1 MVAQAL
7 VAADLEEL
15 DDEVAGL
22 VAPHMS
28 AAVPLVSLDAL
39 SSAIAEKRDEA
50 KSARQSSG
58 IEQEWLAAE
67 EAYLGIDDANRGEFQ
82 AAKWSKPMSVEG
94 PVTTGRTPRNMEVRS
109 TAYIRL
115 TARYVDAGAAKLQ
128 EILLPSDDK
137 AFSFTGT
144 PDPDVIK
151 AKDDKSQVLQD
162 GTNIPLTRPLKPG
175 EAPPPALSAGPGQP
189 AGPVATAA
197 ASPAAPPLPTAAAPV
212 RSGAV
217 LGPTGASVPAAPQMV
232 PLTVADLAEENIE
245 LANKMAKAAETRIYD
260 WMVDCQHVAEM
271 RKVIFDSSRI
281 GVGVVKGP
289 FPKASRSVA
298 TTKGED
304 KKVVK
309 VTIVDKITPADK
321 WIDPWRFYPDP
332 ACGEDIHNGDYCLE
346 QDFLSERQV
355 RDLKRIP
362 GYIGSQI
369 DKALAAG
376 PTQEQRD
383 GNEPEG
389 GNGKVKKRY
398 EIWYYYGTLKR
409 EEMDAAFMAAG
420 KTLSKDD
427 VPEDQ
432 KSVYAIATMIG
443 DTVVR
448 ASFNPLDS
456 GAFPYHTMPWQRRAG
471 SWAGIGVAEQCRM
484 PQRTLNASTRAM
496 LNNAGKSAGCQF
508 VIDHAAIVPADGNWT
523 ITPDK
528 IWYKVGDSTGD
539 DVRMAITAIV
549 IPNITEQLMVIVKYA
564 MQLAEESTSIPLIT
578 QGQSGVTTPDTF
590 GAAQLQDNNAN
601 QLLRS
606 IGWSFDDHVTEPL
619 VRKFYEWLLLD
630 PDVPDEEKGDFK
642 INAHGSAAMV
652 ERHIQDQTIM
662 QMGPLVL
669 NPAYGF
675 DPKRWSTMWCK
686 SKKMDPA
693 DFKYSEEEQERL
705 DSQPPADPPQV
716 AAAKIMA
723 AVQREAL
730 VSKQTAD
737 QQNIQHEQQLAQDA
751 NALDSTKVQA
761 EQQRTQAEAA
771 VNLHEIQMKHDT
783 ALIEYATRRNISLD
797 AAKAQLATTAMR
809 LKTERDL
816 NAVNNAVDL
825 HKHRNP
831 PPPPPA
837 DARKPQPPHEKPAVQ
852 VPGRAANGQTESQVP
867 A

>member
-1 MVAQAL
+1 MGQAL
-7 VAADLEEL
+7 VASDLEEL

-22 VAPHMS
+22 VRPHMQ
-28 AAVPLVSLDAL
+28 AVLPLVTLDAI

-50 KSARQSSG
+50 KAARQSSG
-58 IEQEWLAAE
+58 IEQEWLACE
-67 EAYLGIDDANRGEFQ
+67 ESYLGIDDANRGEFQ
-82 AAKWSKPMSVEG
+82 SAKWSKPMSTEG
-94 PVTTGRTPRNMEVRS
+94 PVTTGRTPRNMEVKS

-137 AFSFTGT
+137 AFSFKGT
-144 PDPDVIK
+144 PDPDLIK
-151 AKDDKSQVLQD
+151 AKDDKSHVLQD
-162 GTNIPLTRPLKPG
+162 GTNIPLMRPLKPG
-175 EAPPPALSAGPGQP
+175 EAPPAAMSAAPGQP

-197 ASPAAPPLPTAAAPV
+197 VSPAALSPPPAAAPAG
-212 RSGAV
+212 SGAV
-217 LGPTGASVPAAPQMV
+217 LGPAGAGVPPTMV

-245 LANKMAKAAETRIYD
+245 LANKKAKAAETRVYD
-260 WMVDCQHVAEM
+260 WMVECQYIAEM

-281 GVGVVKGP
+281 GTGVVKGP

-304 KKVVK
+304 SKVVK
-309 VTIVDKITPADK
+309 VTIVDKITPAAK
-321 WIDPWRFYPDP
+321 WIDPWRLYPDP
-332 ACGEDIHNGDYCLE
+332 ACGENIHDGDYILE
-346 QDFLSERQV
+346 QDYLSERQV

-369 DKALAAG
+369 DKALEAG

-389 GNGKVKKRY
+389 GNGKTKRRY

-409 EEMDAAFMAAG
+409 EEMDAAFTAAG
-420 KTLSKDD
+420 KSLSTED
-427 VPEDQ
+427 VPQDQ
-432 KSVYAIATMIG
+432 KAVYAIATMIG

-484 PQRTLNASTRAM
+484 PQRTLNAATRAM

-539 DVRMAITAIV
+539 DVRKAITAIV

-601 QLLRS
+601 QLLRA
-606 IGWSFDDHVTEPL
+606 IGWSFDDHITEPL

-630 PDVPDEEKGDFK
+630 PDVPDEEKGDYK

-652 ERHIQDQTIM
+652 ERHIQDQTIA
-662 QMGPLVL
+662 QMAGIVKD
-669 NPAYGF
+669 PAYGF
-675 DPKRWSTMWCK
+675 DPKRWSTLWCK
-686 SKKMDPA
+686 SKKIDPA
-693 DFKYSEEEQERL
+693 DLKYSEEEQARL
-705 DSQPPADPPQV
+705 DSQPPPDPPQV

-723 AVQREAL
+723 AVQREGI

-737 QQNIQHEQQLAQDA
+737 QQNVQHEQALAADA
-751 NALDSTKVQA
+751 NALDSAHIEAENERTRA
-761 EQQRTQAEAA
+761 EQTVR
-771 VNLHEIQMKHDT
+771 LHEIQTKHDT
-783 ALIEYATRRNISLD
+783 ALIEYANRRNISLD
-797 AAKAQLATTAMR
+797 AAKAQLAATAMK

-816 NAVNNAVDL
+816 NAVNNAVTL
-825 HKHRNP
+825 HQHHHPSPEGEPVASGK
-831 PPPPPA
+831 
-837 DARKPQPPHEKPAVQ
+837 QPPHEKPAVE
-852 VPGRAANGQTESQVP
+852 VPGRAANGQQASQVS